1 MTHAAPDPT
10 NRATTQSPPA
20 RATPATRATRVGVL
34 GLGPM
39 GAALARSFATS
50 GVPTT
55 VWNRSAER
63 AGPLEEVGAQVAA
76 SPQALAEAVDLL
88 VVCVLD
94 HTAVRE
100 VLEAVDDEVLRAT
113 TVVNLST
120 AGPAEARETA
130 AWAQRRGLRYLN
142 GAIMVPTA
150 VIGTPDAQVLYSG
163 SEDVFAASVE
173 TLRWAAPAAEHVGTD
188 PGLASLLDT
197 SMLEIFFAAL
207 TSFLHATALVG
218 TGGIS
223 PERFLPYAARVVGLL
238 PATFEGL
245 AADVAAGRYPG
256 TDDRL
261 AMELAGMEHMVRAT
275 RAAGLDERL
284 PQLLHDV
291 VADAVRAGHGDDGFS
306 RVVEV
311 LRGDIDGASSA
322 A

>member
-1 MTHAAPDPT
+1 MTQTQDPAPHTPT
-10 NRATTQSPPA
+10 
-20 RATPATRATRVGVL
+20 TRVGVL

-50 GVPTT
+50 EVPTT

-63 AGPLEEVGAQVAA
+63 ARPLAEAGAQVAGT
-76 SPQALAEAVDLL
+76 PQALAEAVDLL

-94 HTAVRE
+94 HTAVRD
-100 VLEAVDDEVLRAT
+100 VLETVDDDALRRV
-113 TVVNLST
+113 TVVNLSSS
-120 AGPAEARETA
+120 GPAEARDTA
-130 AWAQRRGLRYLN
+130 AWARRRGLRYLS

-163 SEDVFAASVE
+163 SEEVFDSAVE
-173 TLRWAAPAAEHVGTD
+173 TLRVVAPVTEHVGTD
-188 PGLASLLDT
+188 AGLASLLDT
-197 SMLEIFFAAL
+197 SMLEVFFAAL
-207 TSFLHATALVG
+207 TSFVHATALVG
-218 TGGIS
+218 SGGVT
-223 PERFLPYAARVVGLL
+223 PERFLPYATRVVGLL

-245 AADVAAGRYPG
+245 AADVTAGRYPG

-261 AMELAGMEHMVRAT
+261 AMELAALEHMVEAT
-275 RAAGLDERL
+275 RAAGLDDRL
-284 PQLLHDV
+284 PRLLHDV

-311 LRGDIDGASSA
+311 LRGEIARASSA